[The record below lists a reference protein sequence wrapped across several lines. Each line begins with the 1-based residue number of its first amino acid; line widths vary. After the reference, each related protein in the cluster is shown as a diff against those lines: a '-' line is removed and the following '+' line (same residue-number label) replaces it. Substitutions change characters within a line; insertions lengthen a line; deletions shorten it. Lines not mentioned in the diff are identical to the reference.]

1 MKKNNNFRQ
10 KVRDLSLSSGSL
22 PTGRWLS
29 QSVRFVRL
37 LTVSMT
43 STSQGCYEGRKWTCP
58 ARAISRGPEA
68 NHASLIWTRSSLGSR
83 TTVPFIRAAEAC
95 SSFSGC
101 AFCGG
106 CYKGAIQVSEGMGT
120 TQPSS
125 LKAPG
130 CPPSVPPKHF
140 AWGTVYL
147 YLSYE
152 IAGKQKGFLCTF
164 WYWRIEPDGGL
175 WSECRSAPKGHR
187 LGLPG
192 NHILFDCSDLSG

>member
-1 MKKNNNFRQ
+1 MALEPQCPSFVMQRHAA
-10 KVRDLSLSSGSL
+10 VSLAVPSG
-22 PTGRWLS
+22 
-29 QSVRFVRL
+29 
-37 LTVSMT
+37 
-43 STSQGCYEGRKWTCP
+43 
-58 ARAISRGPEA
+58 
-68 NHASLIWTRSSLGSR
+68 
-83 TTVPFIRAAEAC
+83 
-95 SSFSGC
+95 
-101 AFCGG
+101 GG
-106 CYKGAIQVSEGMGT
+106 GYKGAIQISEGMGT
-120 TQPSS
+120 IQPSS

-192 NHILFDCSDLSG
+192 NHILLTTQTSLVRGGSGARWKHRETSNRL